1 MKSFFC
7 VQLLNHPFSKQ
18 GINCYSCRSTPVSFG
33 NISTMAR
40 YDFDNP
46 ISNAEEE
53 FEEDSE
59 LPEELARL
67 LSQ

>member
-1 MKSFFC
+1 
-7 VQLLNHPFSKQ
+7 
-18 GINCYSCRSTPVSFG
+18 
-33 NISTMAR
+33 MAH

-46 ISNAEEE
+46 ILNAEEE

-67 LSQ
+67 LRQEEKVIQPHEEQLETINLGSDTDKKEVKIGAAFE